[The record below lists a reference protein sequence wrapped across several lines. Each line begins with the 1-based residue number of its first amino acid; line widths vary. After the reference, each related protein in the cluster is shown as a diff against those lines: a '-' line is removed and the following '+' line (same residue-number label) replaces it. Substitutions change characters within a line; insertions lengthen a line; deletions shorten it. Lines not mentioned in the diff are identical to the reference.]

1 MPPQKARAADSECRS
16 GLWLAVRVV
25 VSVKKEEAFEFGRE
39 VLRVN
44 ETHARGRA
52 PSHLG
57 HGRSRFYVP
66 PTSTLT
72 RAR

>member
-1 MPPQKARAADSECRS
+1 M
-16 GLWLAVRVV
+16 AVRVV